1 MVEIENILLTHPAI
15 KEIALVPLPHDRLG
29 ETACAC
35 VVLKPATPTVDLGE
49 MARFL
54 AVHGVAKQ
62 FYPESF
68 RLLRTLPRTPSGKIQ
83 KFALRELVL
92 EAGPEDRP

>member
-35 VVLKPATPTVDLGE
+35 VVLKPATPTVNLAE

-68 RLLRTLPRTPSGKIQ
+68 RLLPHLAAHTKRQ
-83 KFALRELVL
+83 D
-92 EAGPEDRP
+92 PEVRAA